1 MSSYD
6 YVIVGAGSAG
16 CVLANRLSADP
27 DVRVLLLEAG
37 GRDDNLWIHIPG
49 GIFRLIN
56 NPRFDWCLSTRPEKQ
71 LQGRELQWPRGKVLG
86 GSSSINGMIYIRGQ
100 REDFDH
106 WRQLGNVGWSY
117 ADVLPW
123 FRRSERQ
130 LRGESE
136 FHGTSGELAVSDSRF
151 KLPIVDAFVQA
162 AKEAGLPANPDFN
175 GAAQEGVGQ
184 YQLTVDRGR
193 RSSAARAFLNPAR
206 ARPNL
211 TIMTQA
217 HARRVLLEGRRAVG
231 IEYEASGARQVARC
245 AGEIVL
251 SAGAIGSPHLL
262 QLSGIG
268 DPDTLQ
274 RAGVEVLQPLSG
286 VGRNLQD
293 HLQARCVYKTK
304 TPVTLND
311 STRTL
316 TQRAGIGLDY
326 VLRRRGVLSF
336 GASLAGAFARTLPHL
351 AVPDVQFH
359 FQPLSLDRYD
369 GGLHPF
375 SAFTISVCQLRPL
388 SRGRVT
394 LNSADPFEPPAIEAN
409 YLDAAEDREALVRGV
424 HLLRRIAAAPALA
437 HHVESEW
444 KPGSGV
450 ARDDDIL
457 DYVRTTSTSI
467 FHPVGTCRMGRD
479 AEAVVDDRLR
489 VIGVGG
495 LRVADCSI
503 MPTITSGNTNAAAIM
518 IGEKAAAM
526 MIQDHKERAAGD
538 GKFQKTLA
546 IAV

>member
-27 DVRVLLLEAG
+27 GVRVLLLEAG

-71 LQGRELQWPRGKVLG
+71 LHGREIQWPRGKVLG

-117 ADVLPW
+117 ADVLPL

-130 LRGESE
+130 LRGGSE
-136 FHGTSGELAVSDSRF
+136 FHGDSGELMVSDPKF
-151 KLPIVDAFVQA
+151 KLPIVDAFIEA
-162 AKEAGLPANPDFN
+162 ATEAGLPANPDFN
-175 GAAQEGVGQ
+175 GATQEGAGH
-184 YQLTVDRGR
+184 YQLTVGRGR
-193 RSSAARAFLNPAR
+193 RSSAARAFLGPVR
-206 ARPNL
+206 GRPNL
-211 TIMTQA
+211 TVLTEA
-217 HARRVLLEGRRAVG
+217 HARRLLFEGHRAVG
-231 IEYEASGARQVARC
+231 VEYERNGAREVARC
-245 AGEIVL
+245 SGEVVL
-251 SAGAIGSPHLL
+251 AAGAIGSPHLL

-268 DPDTLQ
+268 DAESLQ
-274 RAGVEVLQPLSG
+274 AAGVEVLQPLPG

-293 HLQARCVYKTK
+293 HLQARCVFKTR

-316 TQRAGIGLDY
+316 VQRAGIGLDY

-351 AVPDVQFH
+351 SAPDVQFH

-375 SAFTISVCQLRPL
+375 SAFTISVCQLRPF

-394 LNSADPFEPPAIEAN
+394 LNTANPLQPPAIAAN
-409 YLDAAEDREALVRGV
+409 YLDAVEDQEALVRGV
-424 HLLRRIAAAPALA
+424 RLLRRISAAPALA
-437 HHVESEW
+437 RHVDNEW
-444 KPGSGV
+444 KPGSAV
-450 ARDDDIL
+450 VSDDDIL
-457 DYVRTTSTSI
+457 DYIRTTSTSI

-479 AEAVVDDRLR
+479 ADAVVDDRLR
-489 VIGVGG
+489 VHGIGG

-503 MPTITSGNTNAAAIM
+503 MPTIVSGNTNAAAIM

-526 MIQDHKERAAGD
+526 MIAARRM
-538 GKFQKTLA
+538 KMPHSQINALA
-546 IAV
+546 DAV